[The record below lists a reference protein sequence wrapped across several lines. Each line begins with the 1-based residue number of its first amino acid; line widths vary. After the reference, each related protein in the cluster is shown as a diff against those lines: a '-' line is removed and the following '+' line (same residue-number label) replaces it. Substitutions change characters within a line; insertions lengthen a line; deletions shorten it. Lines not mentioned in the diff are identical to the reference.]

1 MSRTTRTPI
10 ARAIAIALTGGLALA
25 ACGSSSKPA
34 TTASSTAAP
43 GAKATASSAAAAPA
57 STTAAGGT
65 SSSSAAASTTG
76 APAGGDVKA
85 GAAFPA
91 DRCAANK
98 AVGKIT
104 YLSGF
109 DFAASASIVEI
120 VVAKEKGY
128 FDKMCLDVD
137 VKPSFST
144 VNYPLV
150 GANTAQFASAGSYTE
165 MLGYNKDGAHFVAVA
180 IDGKVGIDALLVRPE
195 SGITTPAG
203 LKGKKIGVKGA
214 LPPAEVALLNK
225 YGLKQGKDYD
235 EVSLDGFDPKVHW
248 ALPIDALPVFKSN
261 EPGQLDAAG
270 IKYTMFDPVKEGIPG
285 DFGVIY
291 TSAGFAK
298 DHPIAVQDFLRA
310 AMKGMDDALSDV
322 AGAVKIAVAKING
335 NGNPNYLSDAGESY
349 RWGVEAKIVKD
360 NTPAGE
366 GIGVVHP
373 DSLAKLVDAYTAA
386 GVFATKP
393 SIDGTYSDAL
403 KGVYDPSAKVVW
415 PS

>member
-1 MSRTTRTPI
+1 MSPTTRTPI
-10 ARAIAIALTGGLALA
+10 ARAIAVALTGGLALA

-34 TTASSTAAP
+34 ASASTTAAP
-43 GAKATASSAAAAPA
+43 ATNTTAASAAA
-57 STTAAGGT
+57 STTAAGT
-65 SSSSAAASTTG
+65 SSSSASTAAS
-76 APAGGDVKA
+76 ASAASSGGDVKA

-98 AVGKIT
+98 AAGKIT

-109 DFAASASIVEI
+109 DYAASASIVEI

-180 IDGKVGIDALLVRPE
+180 IDGKVGVDALLVRPD
-195 SGITTPAG
+195 SGVTTPAG
-203 LKGKKIGVKGA
+203 LKGKKVGVKGA

-248 ALPIDALPVFKSN
+248 ALPIDALPVYKSN
-261 EPGQLDAAG
+261 ETGQLDAAG

-291 TSAGFAK
+291 TNAGFAK
-298 DHPIAVQDFLRA
+298 DHPIAVQDFVRA
-310 AMKGMDDALSDV
+310 AMKGMEDAQADV

-349 RWGVEAKIVKD
+349 RWGVEAKLVKD

-366 GIGVVHP
+366 GIGVVHA
-373 DSLAKLVDAYTAA
+373 DALAKLVDAYTAA
-386 GVFATKP
+386 GVFATRP

-403 KGVYDPSAKVVW
+403 KGVYDANAKVVW